1 MSTNTSNLYV
11 GLDIAKSSL
20 QVNLQNLNFSLPN
33 STPGHR
39 RLIAQLKTL
48 SEPLLVV
55 CEATGGYEQGVVA
68 ALHQA
73 NLPVAIVEPARV
85 RHFAKACAQRAKTD
99 RIDAQ
104 LLAEFGRQTSP
115 RPQAPL
121 DPSTAALRELSRH
134 RAQLQEMLQTTLQ
147 QSRHLTLPVLRKQ
160 NALFLRQLRSH
171 LQKLEKQI
179 DGLVQADPALQN
191 KARALQQVA
200 GVGPKT
206 VVSLLAEMPELG
218 GLNRG
223 QAAALAGVAPHARE
237 SGRWQGKRFIGGGR
251 PLARKA
257 LYMAALVGSRH
268 NSFLKARYQNLLSRG
283 KAPKVALV
291 ALMRHLIILLNSILK
306 PLAT

>member
-11 GLDIAKSSL
+11 GLDIAKDSL

-33 STPGHR
+33 SVRGHR
-39 RLIAQLKTL
+39 RLIAQLKTI
-48 SEPLLVV
+48 SEPLLVI
-55 CEATGGYEQGVVA
+55 CEATGGYEQGIVA
-68 ALHQA
+68 ALHEA
-73 NLPVAIVEPARV
+73 GLPVAVVEPARV
-85 RHFAKACAQRAKTD
+85 RHFAKACALRAKTD

-104 LLAEFGRQTSP
+104 LLSEFGRQTTP
-115 RPQAPL
+115 RPQAAL
-121 DPSTAALRELSRH
+121 SPSTAALRELSRH
-134 RAQLQEMLQTTLQ
+134 RAQLQEMLQTTSQ

-179 DGLVQADPALQN
+179 DVLVQEDLALQN

-218 GLNRG
+218 RLNRG

-268 NSFLKARYQNLLSRG
+268 NPFLKARYQHLLARG

-291 ALMRHLIILLNSILK
+291 ALMRHLIILLNTILK